1 MRGCCGNG
9 VSFPR
14 WSRWVAVAA
23 FAAGLAIA
31 PQGQH
36 ISGRNQSPSQMGQ
49 QGGPFDDDDFVARR
63 QLRALNAER
72 QKMMI
77 SDTQKLLKLAQEL
90 NAEIESSKGT
100 DGAALTPEQARKLA
114 NIEKLARQVKQKMS
128 ESVVSGP
135 WVRELIAPA
144 RY

>member
-1 MRGCCGNG
+1 MHGCFSNG
-9 VSFPR
+9 VLLPR
-14 WSRWVAVAA
+14 WSRWAAVGVAL
-23 FAAGLAIA
+23 AGLAVA

-36 ISGRNQSPSQMGQ
+36 VSGRNQSPSQMGQ

-63 QLRALNAER
+63 QLKALNAER

-77 SDTQKLLKLAQEL
+77 SDTVKLLKLAQEL
-90 NAEIESSKGT
+90 NAEIETSE
-100 DGAALTPEQARKLA
+100 GAALTPEQARKLA
-114 NIEKLARQVKQKMS
+114 NIEKLARNVKRKMS

-135 WVRELIAPA
+135 WVRELVEPM